1 MQNSFSQI
9 KRSKKNIFY
18 SRTVIKYFPS
28 PNFCL
33 DNKIALVTFF
43 FFFSLSSTQIHHPH
57 MCFFRSKVGLDKN
70 REKRAVGPLNGGE
83 KFALNSVATVR
94 RQIASSGGEERRNP
108 TDVADGAL
116 EFRIVL
122 ATLSPT
128 MAFCRPATWANLP
141 GAQATLFR
149 TWEISWCVAL
159 IIAHRRVS
167 GIEI

>member
-1 MQNSFSQI
+1 
-9 KRSKKNIFY
+9 
-18 SRTVIKYFPS
+18 
-28 PNFCL
+28 
-33 DNKIALVTFF
+33 
-43 FFFSLSSTQIHHPH
+43 
-57 MCFFRSKVGLDKN
+57 MCFVRSKVGLDKN

-128 MAFCRPATWANLP
+128 MAFCQPATWANLP

-149 TWEISWCVAL
+149 TWEISWCAANNCASIVYL
-159 IIAHRRVS
+159 ESKYSRKNN
-167 GIEI
+167 GNKWNEYIEIELFDYEEEISIMKTIPREQ

>member
-1 MQNSFSQI
+1 
-9 KRSKKNIFY
+9 
-18 SRTVIKYFPS
+18 
-28 PNFCL
+28 
-33 DNKIALVTFF
+33 
-43 FFFSLSSTQIHHPH
+43 
-57 MCFFRSKVGLDKN
+57 MCFVRSKVGLDKN